1 MAQAFDRRGI
11 PPAARESIWSARDGH
26 AIRRI
31 DWPADTGK
39 DGKGRGSLLFLPGRA
54 DFYEKYLETLDYWAT
69 EGWRVTAADWRG
81 QAGSGRFTPD
91 PQAGHVPDFA
101 VWLEDLAALWAYW
114 KARTPG
120 PHVLVGHSMGGHL
133 VLRALVERRVDPVA
147 LVLSAPML
155 GFVTPIPAAVQH
167 MVAKLMCR
175 IGDPTRLAWKTS
187 EKPGQ
192 RLSGR
197 AALLTHDLD
206 RYADEEWWKSHRPEL
221 AMGPAT
227 WGWVERAADSV
238 ARFAVPGALE
248 SVATPILLLGARFD
262 GLVSCKALERA
273 AMRLPNAECTIWG
286 REARHELLR
295 EADSVRDAVLARID
309 DFLDRK
315 APPPKG

>member
-11 PPAARESIWSARDGH
+11 PSTARESMWSARDGH

-31 DWPADTGK
+31 DWPAAAGK
-39 DGKGRGSLLFLPGRA
+39 DGASRGSLLFFPGRA
-54 DFYEKYLETLDYWAT
+54 DFYEKYLETLAYWSGQ
-69 EGWRVTAADWRG
+69 GWHVTAADWRG
-81 QAGSGRFTPD
+81 QAGSGRFAAD
-91 PQAGHVPDFA
+91 PLAGHVPDFS
-101 VWLEDLAALWAYW
+101 VWIEDLADLWKDWGAT
-114 KARTPG
+114 TPG

-133 VLRALVERRVDPVA
+133 VLRAVVERRVDPVA

-155 GFVTPIPAAVQH
+155 GFVTPIPAAIQH
-167 MVAKLMCR
+167 AVARLMCR
-175 IGDPTRLAWKTS
+175 IGDPQRLAWKVS

-192 RLSGR
+192 RLAGR
-197 AALLTHDLD
+197 AALLTQDLD
-206 RYADEEWWKSHRPEL
+206 RYADEVWWKEHRPEL

-238 ARFAVPGALE
+238 ARLAAPGVLE
-248 SVATPILLLGARFD
+248 SVSIPVLLLAARHD
-262 GLVSCKALERA
+262 GLVACKAIERA
-273 AMRLPNAECTIWG
+273 AARIPHAELIVWG

-295 EADSVRDAVLARID
+295 EADPVRDAALAKIE

>member
-11 PPAARESIWSARDGH
+11 PSAARESIWSARDGH

-31 DWPADTGK
+31 DWPAAAAKG
-39 DGKGRGSLLFLPGRA
+39 GQGRGALLFLPGRA
-54 DFYEKYLETLDYWAT
+54 DFYEKYLETLAYWADQ
-69 EGWRVTAADWRG
+69 GWHVTAADWRG
-81 QAGSGRFTPD
+81 QAGSGRFATD
-91 PQAGHVPDFA
+91 PQAGDVPDFA
-101 VWLEDLAALWAYW
+101 VWIDDLAALWADW
-114 KARTPG
+114 TASTSG

-133 VLRALVERRVDPVA
+133 CLRAAMERRVDPDA

-155 GFVTPIPAAVQH
+155 GFVTPIPARVQH
-167 MVAKLMCR
+167 AVARLMCR
-175 IGDPTRLAWKTS
+175 IGDPQRLAWKAS

-192 RLSGR
+192 RLEGR

-206 RYADEEWWKSHRPEL
+206 RYADELWWKQRRPEL

-227 WGWVERAADSV
+227 WRWVERAAESV
-238 ARFAVPGALE
+238 ARIDAPGALE
-248 SVATPILLLGARFD
+248 ALDLPVLLLAARFD
-262 GLVSCKALERA
+262 GLVASKAIERA
-273 AMRLPNAECTIWG
+273 AARLPHAELTVWG

-295 EADSVRDAVLARID
+295 EADSVRDAVLAGID